1 MWTAKMNINTKK
13 TPNIRLMK
21 NGHLLNTVYKIKKQQ
36 VALQNTCAFD
46 SMTQILSAAYAYY
59 PEYKAFADSMKES
72 AIYEIASLLT
82 EK

>member
-1 MWTAKMNINTKK
+1 
-13 TPNIRLMK
+13 MK
-21 NGHLLNTVYKIKKQQ
+21 NGNLLNTVYKIKKQQ

-46 SMTQILSAAYAYY
+46 SMTQILAAAS
-59 PEYKAFADSMKES
+59 PGYKAFADSMKES